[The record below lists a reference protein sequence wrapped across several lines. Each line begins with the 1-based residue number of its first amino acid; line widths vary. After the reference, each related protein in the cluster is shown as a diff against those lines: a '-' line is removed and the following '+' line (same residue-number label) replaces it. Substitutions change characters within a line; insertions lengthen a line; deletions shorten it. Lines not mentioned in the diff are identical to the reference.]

1 MSPASAPAVPCLTD
15 SCLERANYIYF
26 PNMDGATV
34 YSGPLLLQWS
44 LPGAS
49 QRRQT
54 TTNKQTWST
63 HSSLSVLWDSD
74 HVAQSLS
81 PCSPFLRSPPG
92 CACLLN
98 SLPLGKAVA
107 LRLHVRLYGSW
118 YMLAYPW
125 TESSLRTEPTFYTSV
140 FWAIPGSRRD
150 G

>member
-98 SLPLGKAVA
+98 SLPLGKAYIKA
-107 LRLHVRLYGSW
+107 TCKH
-118 YMLAYPW
+118 
-125 TESSLRTEPTFYTSV
+125 
-140 FWAIPGSRRD
+140 
-150 G
+150 

>member
-15 SCLERANYIYF
+15 SCLERANYIYIF
-26 PNMDGATV
+26 SQHGWC
-34 YSGPLLLQWS
+34 YCLLWAFALAMVSARSISKQ
-44 LPGAS
+44 ADN
-49 QRRQT
+49 
-54 TTNKQTWST
+54 NKQTWST

-107 LRLHVRLYGSW
+107 LRLHVRLYTCLPIHEQQALWGQN
-118 YMLAYPW
+118 LPF
-125 TESSLRTEPTFYTSV
+125 TPV
-140 FWAIPGSRRD
+140 FWVIPGSRRD
-150 G
+150 WVNS